1 MSRRNFNCV
10 QPLGLVTTVCAIS
23 ALIITAGLQWTPVP
37 ANATE
42 RGEERRDARILGR
55 PAVTKQGSRRPNA
68 KRQMIKAV
76 RNVGGKSEILSRMR
90 ANPPGT

>member
-1 MSRRNFNCV
+1 MQPSAVRNV
-10 QPLGLVTTVCAIS
+10 GM
-23 ALIITAGLQWTPVP
+23 
-37 ANATE
+37 
-42 RGEERRDARILGR
+42 RGILGR

>member
-42 RGEERRDARILGR
+42 RGEERRDARDTRQTGR
-55 PAVTKQGSRRPNA
+55 DEAREQKAECKAADDKSRAECR
-68 KRQMIKAV
+68 R
-76 RNVGGKSEILSRMR
+76 KSEILSRMR